1 MDMRIRLSRVPRAS
15 ALLAKLSFM
24 WCFVRTIIIFSAACI
39 AAVDIHR
46 ALDLGSEFLGSGASG
61 VIDVG
66 LLLVA
71 GSVVAWA
78 TGDRRSVLR

>member
-1 MDMRIRLSRVPRAS
+1 
-15 ALLAKLSFM
+15 M

-39 AAVDIHR
+39 VAVDIHR
-46 ALDLGSEFLGSGASG
+46 ALDLGPEFLGSGISG

-78 TGDRRSVLR
+78 TGDHRSVLK